1 MNSTKIP
8 KRGLLAWFYFVD
20 FHVFKFTKIRI
31 FGFTMC
37 KSHNRMKNSQPIYLI
52 TLIVL
57 NLTGMSFSVKAQSQ
71 SDLSAFLQAQQQD
84 AGKLIAAYTTP
95 AIKAVSYG
103 MTNGWYHTGKAHGK
117 LGVDLGV
124 SFSAVMVPS
133 SDNHFNPG
141 AIGLSP
147 QTQLDPTFPN
157 PTGLAPSIFGPK
169 EQTHYVSTYTPS
181 GYPPQTVRFQ
191 GPEGLDLKKYMQG
204 HSVLPVPMIQL
215 GIGLIM
221 NTDLKIRYVPEQT
234 IGGTKVKMLGFGV
247 LHDIKQHIPG
257 IKLLPF
263 DLSVLVAYNSVNGT
277 TNLANTNLTSSRPT
291 SPDGKA
297 TYKLNSWVG
306 QVIVSKK
313 FSVITLYA
321 GLGYGAVSTKFNE
334 TGTYTYNNAAG
345 LPITAKIPVAINFD
359 NKGVKATVGMRF
371 KLGPI
376 YLNGDYTVQKYNAL
390 TVGLGVSVR

>member
-1 MNSTKIP
+1 MNRTKIP

-20 FHVFKFTKIRI
+20 FHDFKFTKIRI

-37 KSHNRMKNSQPIYLI
+37 KSHNRMKNIRPIYLI
-52 TLIVL
+52 ALVL

-95 AIKAVSYG
+95 AIRTVSYG

-124 SFSAVMVPS
+124 TFSAVMVPT
-133 SDNHFNPG
+133 SDNHFNAT

-147 QTQLDPTFPN
+147 STHIN
-157 PTGLAPSIFGPK
+157 SATGLAPTIFGPK
-169 EQTHYVSTYTPS
+169 EATSYTSTYSYKDPSSGVVTP
-181 GYPPQTVRFQ
+181 VAVNFN
-191 GPEGLDLKKYMQG
+191 GPEGLDLKKSIG
-204 HSVLPVPMIQL
+204 TSAVPVPMIQL

-221 NTDLKIRYVPEQT
+221 NTDLKVRYLPEQK
-234 IGGTKVKMLGFGV
+234 IGATKVSMLGFGL

-257 IKLLPF
+257 VKLAPF
-263 DLSVLVAYNSVNGT
+263 DLSVLAAYNSVNG
-277 TNLANTNLTSSRPT
+277 NTSLVNSSPTPSRPT

-297 TYKLNSWVG
+297 TYKLNSWVA

-313 FSVITLYA
+313 FSVVTLYA
-321 GLGYGAVSTKFNE
+321 GLGYGSVTTKFNE
-334 TGTYTYNNAAG
+334 TGHYSFTTATPPINN
-345 LPITAKIPVAINFD
+345 LSIPVNINF
-359 NKGVKATVGMRF
+359 NNTGVKATVGMRL

-376 YLNGDYTVQKYNAL
+376 YLNGDYTLQKYNAL

>member
-1 MNSTKIP
+1 
-8 KRGLLAWFYFVD
+8 
-20 FHVFKFTKIRI
+20 
-31 FGFTMC
+31 
-37 KSHNRMKNSQPIYLI
+37 MKNTRPIYL
-52 TLIVL
+52 TSLIVL
-57 NLTGMSFSVKAQSQ
+57 YLTLVSSSLKAQPTQ
-71 SDLSAFLQAQQQD
+71 SDLSAFLQAQQSD

-117 LGVDLGV
+117 LGVDVGV
-124 SFSAVMVPS
+124 SFSLVEVPS
-133 SDNHFNPG
+133 SDNHFNTN

-147 QTQLDPTFPN
+147 NTQLVSPASGQAPT
-157 PTGLAPSIFGPK
+157 IFGPK
-169 EQTHYVSTYTPS
+169 DVTTYTSTYTYQPPTGPS
-181 GYPPQTVRFQ
+181 YPVTANFN

-221 NTDLKIRYVPEQT
+221 NTDLKIRFVPEQT
-234 IGGTKVKMLGFGV
+234 IGATKIKMLGFGV

-263 DLSVLVAYNSVNGT
+263 DLSVLLAYNSVNGT
-277 TNLANTNLTSSRPT
+277 TNLVNANATSSRPV

-306 QVIVSKK
+306 QVIISKK
-313 FSVITLYA
+313 FSVVTLY
-321 GLGYGAVSTKFNE
+321 GGIGYGAVSTKFNE
-334 TGTYTYNNAAG
+334 TGSYTYNTSTG
-345 LPITAKIPVAINFD
+345 PITAKVPVAINFD
-359 NKGVKATVGMRF
+359 NKGIKGTVGMRL

-376 YLNGDYTVQKYNAL
+376 YINGDYTLQKYNAL
-390 TVGLGVSVR
+390 TIGLGVSVR